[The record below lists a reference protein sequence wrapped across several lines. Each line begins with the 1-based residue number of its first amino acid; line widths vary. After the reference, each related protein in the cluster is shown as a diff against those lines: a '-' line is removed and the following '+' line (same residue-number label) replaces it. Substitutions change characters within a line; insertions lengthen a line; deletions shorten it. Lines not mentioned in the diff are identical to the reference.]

1 MCGLEWAWRGEEGLG
16 KDSFRKLKVANKC
29 LFASTDGQ
37 TDGQAQSNMP
47 PSTSSWG
54 HKKHAMNIFCY
65 LVYRLKAKTNI
76 VKD

>member
-37 TDGQAQSNMP
+37 TDGQAQSNKP
-47 PSTSSWG
+47 PSTSSKSG
-54 HKKHAMNIFCY
+54 A
-65 LVYRLKAKTNI
+65 
-76 VKD
+76 